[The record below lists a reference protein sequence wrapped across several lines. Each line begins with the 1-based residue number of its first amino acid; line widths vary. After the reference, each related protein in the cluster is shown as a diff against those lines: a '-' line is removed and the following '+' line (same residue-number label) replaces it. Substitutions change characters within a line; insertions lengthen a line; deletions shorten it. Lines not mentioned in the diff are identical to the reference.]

1 MSSDIVIQVRNLSKC
16 YEIYEKPQD
25 RLLQML
31 SRGRKQFFKEFWA
44 LRDISFEVK
53 QGETFGI
60 IGRNGSGKSTLL
72 QILAGTLAQTS
83 GEALVKG
90 RVAALLELGSGFN
103 PEFTGRENVYLN
115 GSVLGLTQREIEDRY
130 DQIVEFADI
139 GEFIDQ
145 PVKTYSSGMFVRLAF
160 AVQAHIDANIVIID
174 EALAVGDIF
183 FRQKCYTR
191 LNQLK
196 ESGVSILLVS
206 HSMLDI
212 EQFCNHS
219 ILLDNGINIFYGN
232 SSETVKHYY
241 LVNQSSGNVISSS
254 IIQFNGSKN
263 LQTQSLKY
271 KLDFWPEDSLFV
283 DATDLTQV
291 STGGARCTRF
301 IVCDFQGTPQINFS
315 QGETANFYVEFEV
328 LEPLAIPLGGIVIQ
342 NDKGVLVHG
351 KGSLEYGTS
360 TPTCVPTGM
369 LVRFRQSVDLKLQIG
384 EYSFELGLA
393 TIDSNTYESRSKLGV
408 EELFSKVYRVCHVPN
423 AGVFSVNFRN
433 QIEGSKL
440 THHGVVDLPGNFQFG
455 FLPKAKDNLL

>member
-1 MSSDIVIQVRNLSKC
+1 MSSDVAIQVSNLSKC
-16 YEIYEKPQD
+16 YEIYERPQD

-83 GEALVKG
+83 GQALVKG

-139 GEFIDQ
+139 GEFINQ

-160 AVQAHIDANIVIID
+160 AVQAHIDASVMIID

-183 FRQKCYTR
+183 FRQKCYGKLER
-191 LNQLK
+191 LRN
-196 ESGVSILLVS
+196 SGASILLVS
-206 HSMLDI
+206 HSMSDI
-212 EQFCNHS
+212 EQFCGRS
-219 ILLDNGINIFYGN
+219 ILLDNGSNIFCGD
-232 SSETVKHYY
+232 SSEAVKYYY
-241 LVNQSSGNVISSS
+241 LFNQSSRDDILSSV
-254 IIQFNGSKN
+254 QLNRNQESKVQW
-263 LQTQSLKY
+263 LEQDLES
-271 KLDFWPEDSLFV
+271 WPEGYAFI
-283 DATDLTQV
+283 DATKLTQV
-291 STGGARCTRF
+291 STGGAVCTRF
-301 IVCDFQGTPQINFS
+301 MVCNSKGVPQVNFY
-315 QGETANFYVEFEV
+315 QGETAIFYVEFEV
-328 LEPLAIPLGGIVIQ
+328 LEPLAIPLGGIVFQ
-342 NDKGVLVHG
+342 NDKGILVHG

-360 TPTCVPTGM
+360 TPTCVPKGM
-369 LVRFRQSVDLKLQIG
+369 LIRFRQSVELKLQIG

-393 TIDSNTYESRSKLGV
+393 TIDPLSYEARSNLSV

-423 AGVFSVNFRN
+423 AGVFSVGFRN
-433 QIEGSKL
+433 QTEGSRL
-440 THHGVVDLPGNFQFG
+440 THHGIVDLPGNFQFG
-455 FLPKAKDNLL
+455 FWPKAKDNLP